1 MIYDYTIIGGGIA
14 GIAIAEALSRN
25 SDKVILIEKEKELM
39 SKSSSDQ
46 HGWFHIGS
54 LYAFLDNNNYLKGLI
69 KNTKDIITYYSH
81 FENLNMHLDKNGFL
95 KFKKKKNGWF
105 QTKDVKY
112 LIASRNNKDLE
123 DKHVFKKIK
132 NIFAW
137 EKKIKKFISRHNTLR
152 THNLNKHESPT
163 TISNSNYFNY
173 NKKRILKPNFNNLFI
188 NKDEFFLMNGF
199 DKPMRSKLIYAD
211 LLESFYFNGG
221 KCLLSYT
228 FSKIIEKKNYCEL
241 NFKNKKEKIF
251 SKKVIFANGTGLKK
265 LVKDISIY
273 ESPLM
278 VTYPKIFNKNIVK
291 LTPNNNNTINHFLHE
306 SENDFYSVIGS
317 GLSCKLGDNKDKARV
332 LKIFK
337 NTCRLFFKNFDKM
350 DFKKI
355 YFGKKVEFT
364 KKTKRNY
371 GFKIFELSKK
381 SVAVLPGKF
390 SMSFN
395 LATNIYRRFN
405 NQQDPPLLK
414 LKKNSILSKDISNTR
429 HYKMVKKYKNKI
441 L

>member
-211 LLESFYFNGG
+211 LLDSYYLNGG

-228 FSKIIEKKNYCEL
+228 FSKIN
-241 NFKNKKEKIF
+241 
-251 SKKVIFANGTGLKK
+251 
-265 LVKDISIY
+265 
-273 ESPLM
+273 
-278 VTYPKIFNKNIVK
+278 
-291 LTPNNNNTINHFLHE
+291 
-306 SENDFYSVIGS
+306 
-317 GLSCKLGDNKDKARV
+317 
-332 LKIFK
+332 
-337 NTCRLFFKNFDKM
+337 
-350 DFKKI
+350 
-355 YFGKKVEFT
+355 
-364 KKTKRNY
+364 
-371 GFKIFELSKK
+371 
-381 SVAVLPGKF
+381 
-390 SMSFN
+390 
-395 LATNIYRRFN
+395 
-405 NQQDPPLLK
+405 
-414 LKKNSILSKDISNTR
+414 
-429 HYKMVKKYKNKI
+429 
-441 L
+441 